1 VEKREVVVVEEKSP
15 NKEGASGPA
24 GFGPQAQSGEARG
37 RCKGPISGSTRDPA
51 LHLPGGSNLTVPGQ
65 FHHCHVLDLLRG
77 RIVVGDHGCEVIAVH
92 NACDWDKRK

>member
-1 VEKREVVVVEEKSP
+1 MRKEGEEKGEVVVVEEKSP

-51 LHLPGGSNLTVPGQ
+51 LHRSAG
-65 FHHCHVLDLLRG
+65 LDACCTWNGFTLHQKLRRVRG
-77 RIVVGDHGCEVIAVH
+77 YVISGLI
-92 NACDWDKRK
+92 

>member
-1 VEKREVVVVEEKSP
+1 VVVVEEKSP

-51 LHLPGGSNLTVPGQ
+51 LHQGERISLCRAVSGADINVNSGFMKSLESAKAVVTVLVD
-65 FHHCHVLDLLRG
+65 VLVPTGYIRFAPDG
-77 RIVVGDHGCEVIAVH
+77 A
-92 NACDWDKRK
+92 